1 MTFPAVAAFGPF
13 SDLPRFLLC
22 ARLRQCPL
30 ALDRPSLSGPVLVR
44 RARRSAPDGGGA
56 LRRAQSGRARLVAQ
70 AQDWAW
76 SSTRAHLAGQDH
88 GLVRV
93 SPLLDR
99 VARFADLIDGEP
111 DYSLFTAL
119 RDAEGTGR

>member
-1 MTFPAVAAFGPF
+1 
-13 SDLPRFLLC
+13 
-22 ARLRQCPL
+22 
-30 ALDRPSLSGPVLVR
+30 
-44 RARRSAPDGGGA
+44 
-56 LRRAQSGRARLVAQ
+56 
-70 AQDWAW
+70 
-76 SSTRAHLAGQDH
+76 
-88 GLVRV
+88 VRV